1 MASYR
6 LNRHGRSFLY
16 VILMLS
22 LLGLAACGTQQI
34 VFVYPDEALDFQ
46 LRNLKMPTMYI
57 DSVTDMR
64 PEHQRTGQGHFF
76 KITYPKDMAWEAPP
90 TTIYAEALAQDLDQT
105 NLVELVP
112 FPAQADYI
120 LSLDIL
126 SLSCELQRSPA
137 TLLLSGLIGFGAG
150 MALGEDTSDR
160 LKLGAVLTALTL
172 VAVPVPAQNRAEAEV
187 RMTLKNRDG
196 EMLWQKAC
204 FGEVDEK
211 VYLTATARE
220 DQKLVDKHL
229 TKAVKRANAC
239 LLGQMRQFMLENAT
253 AGKQ

>member
-1 MASYR
+1 MASNVCSR
-6 LNRHGRSFLY
+6 RRRILIP
-16 VILMLS
+16 VLMLS
-22 LLGLAACGTQQI
+22 LMALGACGTQEI

-64 PEHQRTGQGHFF
+64 PAEQRNGQGHFF
-76 KITYPKDMAWEAPP
+76 NITYPKDAAWEAPP

-112 FPAQADYI
+112 FPAQAEYI

-126 SLSCELQRSPA
+126 SLSCQLKRSPA
-137 TLLLSGLIGFGAG
+137 TLLLSGAIGFGAG

-160 LKLGAVLTALTL
+160 IKLGAVLTALTL
-172 VAVPVPAQNRAEAEV
+172 VAVPAPTTNRAEAEV

-196 EMLWQKAC
+196 EMLWQKSC
-204 FGEVDEK
+204 FGEIEEK
-211 VYLTATARE
+211 KYLTATARE
-220 DQKLVDKHL
+220 DQKLVDAHL

-239 LLGQMRQFMLENAT
+239 LLGQMRQYLLENAS
-253 AGKQ
+253 APE